1 MPQERKSKLTSLLFA
16 LLTFAAVGYA
26 QNSTNKWQVG
36 LNISPDICYR
46 HIFATEGNENNFT
59 TTLINL
65 RNSTEKPKLSYT
77 GGLGIVYRYNPKLS
91 FQAGLNYANLG
102 YKSEI
107 AGFIGPV
114 EEDFPLSAKDID
126 NFHYLEVPAKVN
138 FIFGEDRLQY
148 SVGAG
153 LSCAYLIENNNTV
166 VFYYADST
174 TREHNQNQ
182 DPYKPFNLFATFNVG
197 LLYQL
202 SNNWQLKLEPTFR
215 YGLLKTSDTPLSGRL
230 YNFGLSSGIYL
241 TL

>member
-1 MPQERKSKLTSLLFA
+1 MIIKPLTSLLFA

-26 QNSTNKWQVG
+26 QNSNDKLQIG

-46 HIFATEGNENNFT
+46 HIFATEGNENIFT

-65 RNSTEKPKLSYT
+65 RNSSEKPKLGYS
-77 GGLGIVYRYNPKLS
+77 GGLCVVYRYNPKLS
-91 FQAGLNYANLG
+91 FQAGFNYANLG
-102 YKSEI
+102 FKSEI

-114 EEDFPLSAKDID
+114 EEDFPLSAKYID
-126 NFHYLEVPAKVN
+126 NFQYLEVPAKVN
-138 FIFGEDRLQY
+138 FIFGENRLQY
-148 SVGAG
+148 TIGAG
-153 LSCAYLIENNNTV
+153 LSSAYLMETKHTV
-166 VFYYADST
+166 VSYYADST

-182 DPYKPFNLFATFNVG
+182 DPYKPFNLFATLNVG

-202 SNNWQLKLEPTFR
+202 SNKWQLKLEPTFR
-215 YGLLKTSDTPLSGRL
+215 YGLLKTSDTPVSGRL

>member
-1 MPQERKSKLTSLLFA
+1 MINKPLTFLLFA
-16 LLTFAAVGYA
+16 LLTFSAIVQA
-26 QNSTNKWQVG
+26 QNSTNKLQVG

-46 HIFATEGNENNFT
+46 NIFITEGMVSDQT
-59 TTLINL
+59 TAVINL
-65 RNSTEKPKLSYT
+65 RNSAEKPKLSYS
-77 GGLGIVYRYNPKLS
+77 GGLSVVYQHNPKLS

-114 EEDFPLSAKDID
+114 EEDFPLSAKYIY
-126 NFHYLEVPAKVN
+126 NFHYLEVPTKVN
-138 FIFGEDRLQY
+138 FIFGENRLKY
-148 SVGAG
+148 TVGAG
-153 LSCAYLIENNNTV
+153 LSSAYLMETKNTV
-166 VFYYADST
+166 VSYYADST

-202 SNNWQLKLEPTFR
+202 SNKWQLKFEPTFR
-215 YGLLKTSDTPLSGRL
+215 YGLLRTSDTPVSGCL

>member
-1 MPQERKSKLTSLLFA
+1 MMIKPLTSLLFA

-46 HIFATEGNENNFT
+46 NIFITEGKVSDQT
-59 TTLINL
+59 TAVINL
-65 RNSTEKPKLSYT
+65 RNSAEKPKLSYS
-77 GGLGIVYRYNPKLS
+77 GGLSVVYQHNPKLS

-114 EEDFPLSAKDID
+114 EEDFPLSAKDIN
-126 NFHYLEVPAKVN
+126 NFHYFEVPAKVN

-153 LSCAYLIENNNTV
+153 LSSAYLIENNNTV
-166 VFYYADST
+166 VLYYADST
-174 TREHNQNQ
+174 TREHLQNQ
-182 DPYKPFNLFATFNVG
+182 DPYKPFNLFATLNVG

-202 SNNWQLKLEPTFR
+202 SNKWQLKLEPTFR
-215 YGLLKTSDTPLSGRL
+215 YGLLRTSDTPVSGRL